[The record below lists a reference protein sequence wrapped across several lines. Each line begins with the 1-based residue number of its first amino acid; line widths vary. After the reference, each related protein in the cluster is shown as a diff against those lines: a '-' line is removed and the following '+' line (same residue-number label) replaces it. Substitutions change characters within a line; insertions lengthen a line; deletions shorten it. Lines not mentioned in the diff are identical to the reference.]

1 MSDRPIKAGDLVMV
15 VRAQPCCGYNRI
27 LGRIYKVVDLSRNQ
41 TECLICGATHPSNYV
56 IAKANSDTGCLTNT
70 LIRIDPP
77 ATGDSLPTRKD
88 IEEHV

>member
-15 VRAQPCCGYNRI
+15 VKALPCCGSAAAVGTIFKVESFGGRGRCVYCKAVRI
-27 LGRIYKVVDLSRNQ
+27 VTTARRENGFVYELSR
-41 TECLICGATHPSNYV
+41 
-56 IAKANSDTGCLTNT
+56 